1 MSNRSTPSVRDKSV
15 ITSIAT
21 KSLLDSKRL
30 FYFYHVARLGSL
42 TTAETVLDVA
52 QSAISRQL
60 QQLEAELGEQLL
72 ERTGRGVKLTEAGEL
87 LFRQA
92 TSILGEMA
100 STVELIQQIKKRP
113 ASGSISIASPPT
125 FSNLYMPQVVK
136 RFVDMYPHIRLSA
149 YEASSGQVYDYL
161 ATGQVDLAIVLHAS
175 NSQKLKMQ
183 KLVEEPLLVVA
194 HASHPLARKKQVER
208 NDLPLLDLLLPVAVN
223 GSREIIEHYCQQGGI
238 TLDPMIRL
246 DSLGMIK
253 AVLRE
258 GKHATILPRLAC
270 AQEIDSGEFIC
281 RPLMPVLKRTVYV
294 ASLRDREVTS
304 HMRSMLKEIAAVV
317 HGKVET

>member
-100 STVELIQQIKKRP
+100 STVELI
-113 ASGSISIASPPT
+113 
-125 FSNLYMPQVVK
+125 
-136 RFVDMYPHIRLSA
+136 
-149 YEASSGQVYDYL
+149 
-161 ATGQVDLAIVLHAS
+161 
-175 NSQKLKMQ
+175 
-183 KLVEEPLLVVA
+183 
-194 HASHPLARKKQVER
+194 
-208 NDLPLLDLLLPVAVN
+208 
-223 GSREIIEHYCQQGGI
+223 
-238 TLDPMIRL
+238 
-246 DSLGMIK
+246 
-253 AVLRE
+253 
-258 GKHATILPRLAC
+258 
-270 AQEIDSGEFIC
+270 
-281 RPLMPVLKRTVYV
+281 
-294 ASLRDREVTS
+294 
-304 HMRSMLKEIAAVV
+304 
-317 HGKVET
+317 

>member
-1 MSNRSTPSVRDKSV
+1 MPSRPASSTRDKST

-87 LFRQA
+87 LYRQA
-92 TSILGEMA
+92 SSILGEMA

-113 ASGSISIASPPT
+113 TSGSISIASPPT

-136 RFVDMYPHIRLSA
+136 RFVEMYPQIRLNA
-149 YEASSGQVYDYL
+149 YEASTGQVHDYL
-161 ATGQVDLAIVLHAS
+161 ATGQVDLAIVLHS
-175 NSQKLKMQ
+175 SHSQKLKMQ
-183 KLVEEPLLVVA
+183 KLAEEPLLVVA
-194 HASHPLARKKQVER
+194 HASHPVARKKQVDR
-208 NDLPLLDLLLPVAVN
+208 HDLPLLELLLPVAAN
-223 GSREIIEHYCQQGGI
+223 GSREVIEQYCHQGGI
-238 TLDPMIRL
+238 TLDPIIRL

-258 GKHATILPRLAC
+258 GKHATLLPRLAC

-281 RPLMPVLKRTVYV
+281 RPLLPMLKRTVYL
-294 ASLRDREVTS
+294 ASLRDREVT
-304 HMRSMLKEIAAVV
+304 HYMRAMIKEIAAVV
-317 HGKVET
+317 HGKIEK